1 VDVSAYVLA
10 CGACGG
16 IPHAINSASWENSS
30 LKHKRKEKKI
40 KMKHRFTITTII
52 LIIAALTLISAPTKS
67 SQQGTTNAIWGRRF
81 TPLPGTVKITPL
93 GSHQGEFCRNDRAL
107 LFEDPTGIRILWDPG
122 RTVDEND
129 PRLGNIHVI
138 VLSSV
143 HGDHIGDTKPNP
155 SSPGTCA
162 APSTISAAP
171 NSTAAAI
178 TARKNAAVFAGGEMA
193 TFLADKIADVRGVST
208 PGCPDSDADNPM
220 TVPIT
225 APCTAS
231 LRPGGTRAV
240 RLATASSAAP
250 VSIANFQA
258 FHSNGIP
265 PSLVDSPGVANGT
278 TAYGGND
285 GGAIFEFTNGLHVY
299 CTGDTGLTGDMRIIV
314 KIYYDI
320 NLVVANIGDMYSL
333 GPREGAFAINMLLTP
348 TTVIPSHIN
357 EAATINGIPA
367 GRRLPLFTQ
376 LVNKLNTAVVVPLSG
391 VTRMFDGQGHC
402 INC

>member
-1 VDVSAYVLA
+1 
-10 CGACGG
+10 
-16 IPHAINSASWENSS
+16 
-30 LKHKRKEKKI
+30 
-40 KMKHRFTITTII
+40 MKDRFTITSII
-52 LIIAALTLISAPTKS
+52 LIIATLTLISAPTKS

-93 GSHQGEFCRNDRAL
+93 GSHQGEFCRNDRAI

-129 PRLGNIHVI
+129 PRLGNIHVV

-162 APSTISAAP
+162 APGTISAAP

-178 TARKNAAVFAGGEMA
+178 AARKNAAVFAGGEMA
-193 TFLADKIADVRGVST
+193 AFLADKIADIRGVST
-208 PGCPDSDADNPM
+208 PSCPDSDSDNPM
-220 TVPIT
+220 PIPLT
-225 APCTAS
+225 ALCTGT

-240 RLATASSAAP
+240 RFATSNSAAT
-250 VSIANFQA
+250 VSIATFQA

-265 PSLVDSPGVANGT
+265 PSLVDAPGVANGT

-299 CTGDTGLTGDMRIIV
+299 CTGDTGLTGDMKTIV
-314 KIYYDI
+314 NDYYDI
-320 NLVVANIGDMYSL
+320 NLAVVNIGDMYSL
-333 GPREGAFAINMLLTP
+333 GPREGAYAINTLLTP

-367 GRRLPLFTQ
+367 GRRLPLFSQ
-376 LVNKLNTAVVVPLSG
+376 LVNKLNTAVVIPLSG
-391 VTRMFDGQGHC
+391 VTRMFDGQGRC